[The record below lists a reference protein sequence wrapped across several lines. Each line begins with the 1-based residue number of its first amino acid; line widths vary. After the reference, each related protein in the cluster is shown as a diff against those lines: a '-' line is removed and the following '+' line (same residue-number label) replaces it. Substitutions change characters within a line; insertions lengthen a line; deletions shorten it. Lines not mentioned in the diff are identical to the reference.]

1 VPVKFDTQPKSS
13 HAVNYGI
20 NIRAEPYSHYKTR
33 LFQNVISLP
42 ESTSMAFAWR
52 NVFTYNRYA
61 GIAAR
66 AVRRALKE
74 DKRLDAER
82 RNQLSV
88 RVSRWKDGVQGE
100 QKRLGTEVEHA
111 H

>member
-1 VPVKFDTQPKSS
+1 
-13 HAVNYGI
+13 
-20 NIRAEPYSHYKTR
+20 
-33 LFQNVISLP
+33 
-42 ESTSMAFAWR
+42 MAFAWR

-74 DKRLDAER
+74 DKRLQAER
-82 RNQLSV
+82 RNTSSV
-88 RVSRWKDGVQGE
+88 RVSKWKDGVQGE
-100 QKRLGTEVEHA
+100 QKRLGTDADQA

>member
-1 VPVKFDTQPKSS
+1 
-13 HAVNYGI
+13 
-20 NIRAEPYSHYKTR
+20 
-33 LFQNVISLP
+33 
-42 ESTSMAFAWR
+42 MAFAWR
-52 NVFTYNRYA
+52 NVFTYNRYS

-74 DKRLDAER
+74 NKRLDAER
-82 RNQLSV
+82 RNQATV

-100 QKRLGTEVEHA
+100 QVRLGTAVEHP